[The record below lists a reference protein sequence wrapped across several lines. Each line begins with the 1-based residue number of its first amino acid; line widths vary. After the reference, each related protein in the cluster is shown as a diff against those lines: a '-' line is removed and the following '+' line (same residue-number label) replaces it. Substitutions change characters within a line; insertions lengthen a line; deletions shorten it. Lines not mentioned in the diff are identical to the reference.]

1 MIFRI
6 LLCLC
11 TAMVILEIIVHRH
24 VNFSWEGWPGFYG
37 LWGFVSL
44 LTIVIL
50 AKQLRRLIERDE
62 NYYDD

>member
-1 MIFRI
+1 
-6 LLCLC
+6 
-11 TAMVILEIIVHRH
+11 MVILEIIVHRH

-44 LTIVIL
+44 FTIVIL
-50 AKQLRRLIERDE
+50 AKLLRRLIERDK

>member
-1 MIFRI
+1 
-6 LLCLC
+6 
-11 TAMVILEIIVHRH
+11 MVILEIIVHRH
-24 VNFSWEGWPGFYG
+24 VIFSWEGWPGFYG